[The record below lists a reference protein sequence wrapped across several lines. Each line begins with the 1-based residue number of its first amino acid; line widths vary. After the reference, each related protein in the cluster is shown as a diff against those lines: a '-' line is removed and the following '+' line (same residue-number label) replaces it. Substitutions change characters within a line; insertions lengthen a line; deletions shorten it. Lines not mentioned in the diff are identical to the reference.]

1 MIYFVGFCL
10 GMLAGIIATLW
21 YISVKVKKITNFD
34 RQITNDIFN
43 DFLKDND
50 KIRKL

>member
-21 YISVKVKKITNFD
+21 YISVKAKKSMD
-34 RQITNDIFN
+34 DIN
-43 DFLKDND
+43 
-50 KIRKL
+50 KLFKNQ